1 MFSMKSLH
9 VFFVF
14 FSFSVQRCD
23 TNPNLVCAKEV
34 HFCIQ
39 LDTEQISALAALQTG
54 SVLHLDS
61 ETQISWLKQVNSGR
75 KTPTHWSIFIRSLE
89 KLLVLKHSNEFGVN
103 VDFFARIAQ
112 QVVI

>member
-1 MFSMKSLH
+1 MALDLGLRFY
-9 VFFVF
+9 VFNEKTLC

-54 SVLHLDS
+54 SVSHLDS
-61 ETQISWLKQVNSGR
+61 ETQISWFKQVNSGSE
-75 KTPTHWSIFIRSLE
+75 T
-89 KLLVLKHSNEFGVN
+89 
-103 VDFFARIAQ
+103 
-112 QVVI
+112 QVW

>member
-1 MFSMKSLH
+1 MALDLKMRFYVFNEKTPCAFFPFSIQH
-9 VFFVF
+9 
-14 FSFSVQRCD
+14 CD

-61 ETQISWLKQVNSGR
+61 ETQISWLKQVNSGSE
-75 KTPTHWSIFIRSLE
+75 TLHLS
-89 KLLVLKHSNEFGVN
+89 
-103 VDFFARIAQ
+103 
-112 QVVI
+112 